1 MKVWRS
7 RPLPTS
13 PPPLPDWAERLNISP
28 FLLDILWKR
37 GLDSPEEIDVFL
49 SPGLRHL
56 APPEDWPGIEHSAQT
71 LAEGLLAGKKFAVW
85 GDYDVDG
92 VTSVALVQDVLATHG
107 IEAVTHL
114 PDRRG
119 EGYGLNN
126 ASLELLAAQGVRLLL
141 TVDCGISDVQ
151 AVDRARELGMCVVIS
166 DHHLPPPELPKA
178 HAICNP
184 RLAACPCPHLAGVG
198 VTFFLVNALN
208 ALLAPHTGA
217 RHDMRETLD
226 LVALGTLADVVRL
239 SGQNRILVK
248 NGLLKI
254 AQASRPGMAALKE
267 VCGFH
272 PAASLSGSQV
282 VFSLAPRINAA
293 GRLGNARLA
302 FDLLRGADYDKALEL
317 ARALDDMNTRRR
329 TEEER
334 MYLEA
339 SVQAQE
345 HKAAM
350 GLVLYKPDWHPGI
363 IGIVASRIVEDMYR
377 PTLVLCND
385 QSSLKGSGRSIY
397 EFDLYGALSSLEDL
411 FLAFGGHKLA
421 AGLRLKCG
429 KLEELRARF
438 DAAARESLGDTPPA
452 ACLTLDGELGFDKA
466 ADFTLL
472 KELELLQPFGS
483 GNAEPVFASPPL
495 TIHRRRVFGP
505 GKNHVVLEV
514 EDVSCG
520 ITLHAKAWRQAGALP
535 DNVCGRRIRLA
546 YTPRMDAWNG
556 APSVDVRIKDWK
568 FEETP

>member
-1 MKVWRS
+1 MLWR
-7 RPLPTS
+7 
-13 PPPLPDWAERLNISP
+13 
-28 FLLDILWKR
+28 R
-37 GLDSPEEIDVFL
+37 GLGSPEEIDVFL

-56 APPEDWPGIEHSAQT
+56 APPEAWPGMERGAQA
-71 LAEGLLAGKKFAVW
+71 LAEGLLAGKKIAVW

-92 VTSVALVQDVLATHG
+92 VSSAVLVQDVLATHG
-107 IEAVTHL
+107 ITALVHL
-114 PDRRG
+114 PDRRS
-119 EGYGLNN
+119 EGYGLNE
-126 ASLELLAAQGVRLLL
+126 ASLERLAAQGVQLLL

-151 AVDRARELGMCVVIS
+151 AVDKARALGMCVVIS
-166 DHHLPPPELPKA
+166 DHHLPPSELPKA

-198 VTFFLVNALN
+198 VAFFLMSALN

-254 AQASRPGMAALKE
+254 AQAARPGMAALKE
-267 VCGFH
+267 ACGFH
-272 PAASLSGSQV
+272 AAASLSGSQV

-293 GRLGNARLA
+293 GRLGNAHPA
-302 FDLLRGADYDKALEL
+302 FELLQTADRCKALEL
-317 ARALDDMNTRRR
+317 ARSLDDMNARRR
-329 TEEER
+329 VEEER

-339 SVQAQE
+339 SAQAE
-345 HKAAM
+345 RHKSAM
-350 GLVLYKPDWHPGI
+350 GLVLYRPDWHPGV

-377 PTLVLCND
+377 PTLILCDD
-385 QSSLKGSGRSIY
+385 QGCLKGSGRSIA
-397 EFDLYGALSSLEDL
+397 EFDLYGALSGLEDL

-421 AGLRLKCG
+421 AGVRLESG
-429 KLEELRARF
+429 KLEELRTRF
-438 DAAARESLGDTPPA
+438 DAAARERLGDAPPVA
-452 ACLTLDGELGFDKA
+452 GLTLDGELGFDQA
-466 ADFTLL
+466 ADFTFL

-495 TIHRRRVFGP
+495 MVRKRRAFGSE
-505 GKNHVVLEV
+505 KNHVALEV
-514 EDVSCG
+514 EDTRCG

-535 DNVCGRRIRLA
+535 AGVCGRRIRLA
-546 YTPRMDAWNG
+546 YTPRMDSWNG

-568 FEETP
+568 FEDTP